1 MSKIILDASVVAR
14 PKQKDANSLLDDL
27 SEIDSMEQVVPLSTF
42 KPKKEKKKK
51 EIDELEEVTQESTDD
66 WLQTVATFRR
76 EPIRTH
82 KPRGSSGLFDFADSG
97 EENKRKKKKNKKKK
111 DNMVDY
117 AKELEPQI
125 NILENIMED
134 QIRFTASLQRRYDA
148 LENTKSAA
156 RGIGKFTTDL
166 VGQINQARTTTM
178 QITDKI
184 ISAKKAIADLQMKQR
199 KEMGAAGTENDIG
212 QYSANLLK
220 QIISYDRKE
229 LGVASADSVPEEG
242 DENALFDGLSQSLED
257 SGYTRDSEV
266 DTYMKYGTNAEIR
279 VVVDKESKEYEFEAV
294 DKTTGEVLDD
304 YPLPTINRLEINANT
319 GIASDEYYTKYPIRW
334 V

>member
-1 MSKIILDASVVAR
+1 MSKIILDASVVMR
-14 PKQKDANSLLDDL
+14 PAKKDANSLLDDL
-27 SEIDSMEQVVPLSTF
+27 SEIDSMEQTVPLSPF

-51 EIDELEEVTQESTDD
+51 DVDELEEVTQESTDD
-66 WLQTVATFRR
+66 WLQTVSTFKR

-82 KPRGSSGLFDFADSG
+82 STKRSSGLFEFL
-97 EENKRKKKKNKKKK
+97 ENGGKEDKKKKKKKKK
-111 DNMVDY
+111 DNGMVDY

-134 QIRFTASLQRRYDA
+134 QIRFTASLQRRYDS

-199 KEMGAAGTENDIG
+199 KEMSGVDSDSDIG

-229 LGVASADSVPEEG
+229 LGVASADSIPTEG
-242 DENALFDGLSQSLED
+242 DEDTLFEGLNQSLED
-257 SGYTRDSEV
+257 SGYSRDSEI

-279 VVVDKESKEYEFEAV
+279 AVVDKDTNEYEFEAV

-304 YPLPTINRLEINANT
+304 YPLPTVNRLEINANT
-319 GIASDEYYTKYPIRW
+319 GFASDEYYTKYPIRW
-334 V
+334 A